1 MELLRSRLNQQKN
14 DFMKGKFYIFL
25 MHAHR
30 NHLMLMLTLRPSQD
44 SVIPVLISG
53 GAVEHLALHSDLW
66 LRNNSPHLTLAQPT
80 SHTRDSVISG
90 EIFISTYYKIIQI
103 IKAWHILRLR

>member
-25 MHAHR
+25 MHADR

-53 GAVEHLALHSDLW
+53 GAVEQEHVMTNKCVVD
-66 LRNNSPHLTLAQPT
+66 
-80 SHTRDSVISG
+80 
-90 EIFISTYYKIIQI
+90 QI
-103 IKAWHILRLR
+103 REDEDC